1 MILYNVTQPEPRRWV
16 MFSILLVGTFL
27 PPLDFFIVNVA
38 LPSIQG
44 ELGASSSAEQL
55 VISSYAAVYAVML
68 MTGGRL
74 GDLYGRGKMF
84 FLGLMG
90 FAAASL
96 LCGLASSPGMLIA
109 GRIMQGA
116 TAAIMAPQ
124 ALASVQVLFPE
135 KEKPLALSLYG
146 AVFGLASVIGQALG
160 GVLISLDLFNLGWR
174 VIFLVNLP
182 VALLVV
188 LFGMR
193 FLKETRVKNARKLD
207 PGGMFF
213 ATATLCALIVPLVEG
228 REACWAWW
236 IGLLFLAV
244 PVLATLTWRYERQL
258 SQKGGAPLLDPV
270 VLGAPGIGLGL
281 VIALLFY
288 SLAAFFLL
296 FTVYLQ
302 KALHLEAL
310 SAGVIFLPF
319 GAGFLI
325 GPLLTPYLRK
335 FAGNYLCAIGMGCE
349 AAGLLALVWLINQ
362 TPLHAFPPVMPL
374 GTLLFITGFGQGL
387 AMPTLMR
394 MITGRVAPEFSGMI
408 AGVTSS
414 ALQISTALGVAV
426 FGTIFYNTLGKS
438 EAEADII
445 HAFATATIAIACCLA
460 AGSVLSIRLIR
471 QPFGLARAANR
482 Q

>member
-1 MILYNVTQPEPRRWV
+1 MTLYNVTQPEPRRWI
-16 MFSILLVGTFL
+16 MFCILLVGAFL

-84 FLGLMG
+84 FLGLTG
-90 FAAASL
+90 FAIASL
-96 LCGLASSPGMLIA
+96 LCGLAYSPGMLIA
-109 GRIMQGA
+109 GRILQGA

-124 ALASVQVLFPE
+124 ALASVQVFFPE

-160 GVLISLDLFNLGWR
+160 GILISMDLYNLGWR
-174 VIFLVNLP
+174 LIFLVNLP
-182 VALLVV
+182 VALLVI
-188 LFGMR
+188 LFGIR
-193 FLKETRVKNARKLD
+193 LLKETRVQNARKLD
-207 PGGMFF
+207 PGGMLLV
-213 ATATLCALIVPLVEG
+213 TATLSALIIPLVEG
-228 REACWAWW
+228 REAGWAWW
-236 IGLLFLAV
+236 IWLLFLTV
-244 PVLATLTWRYERQL
+244 PLLAFITWRYESRL
-258 SQKGGAPLLDPV
+258 SQKGGAPLLDPR
-270 VLGAPGIGLGL
+270 VLGAPGIGSGL
-281 VIALLFY
+281 IIALLFY

-302 KALHLEAL
+302 KALHLDVL
-310 SAGVIFLPF
+310 TAGLIFLPF
-319 GAGFLI
+319 GAGFMI
-325 GPLLTPYLRK
+325 GPLLTPYLRR
-335 FAGNYLCAIGMGCE
+335 FAGNYLCSIGMGCE
-349 AAGLLALVWLINQ
+349 AAGLMALVGLINK
-362 TPLHAFPPVMPL
+362 TAIDYFPPMMPL
-374 GTLLFITGFGQGL
+374 GALLFITGFGQGL

-426 FGTIFYNTLGKS
+426 IGTIFYSTLGESDAKV
-438 EAEADII
+438 DIT
-445 HAFATATIAIACCLA
+445 HAFVTAVIAIAFCLA
-460 AGSVLSIRLIR
+460 LGAGLSIRHIR
-471 QPFGLARAANR
+471 QSSVLDSATAKV
-482 Q
+482 